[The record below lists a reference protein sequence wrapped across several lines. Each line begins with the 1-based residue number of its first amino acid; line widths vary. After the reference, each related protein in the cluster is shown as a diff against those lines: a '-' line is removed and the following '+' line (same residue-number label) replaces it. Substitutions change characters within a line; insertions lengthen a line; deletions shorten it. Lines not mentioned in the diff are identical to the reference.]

1 MAPRGLTE
9 EEAAL
14 RRGRYGLNALP
25 AAQGESVLHIFLRQ
39 FLSPLIYI
47 LLAAAVV
54 SAFISDVEDAVFI
67 GVVLLI
73 NGVVGTI
80 QEFSAERAAAALRSF
95 ERLIATVVRGG
106 ARRDIDARELVPG
119 DCVVL
124 EAGRRVPADIRL
136 SVSDGLKSDESLLT
150 GESAPVRKYSSEE
163 ATDDRASMV
172 FAGTMITRG
181 DGRGEVVATGMS
193 TELGKIAA
201 SLSSRPLAKPP
212 LLARLEGFAR
222 TLAVGVFV
230 AIAVLIAAGLVQGM
244 HLTELFMASVGL
256 AVSAIP
262 EGLPVAI
269 TVTLAIA
276 TRRMAARRVIIRNM
290 PAVESLGSCTLIAT
304 DKTGT
309 LTMNELTVTDV
320 LLPDG
325 TRVSFERRSGQD
337 AALDHEAP
345 AAREIMAPLLKAA
358 ILPNE
363 ASLVLDDGKW
373 VGSGDAVDLALLAAA
388 HRAGVSHGGIND
400 AHPLISRIAYEPEK
414 KYAASFHHAKDDI
427 AIFVKGAPETLIA
440 MAETMLR
447 DESVAAIDRALL
459 LAQKQELAAQGLRV
473 LAFAEGHIN
482 AAEDGQFGHSLLADL
497 TFLGFVG
504 MKDPLRPEVPD
515 AIAACM
521 AAGIRVA
528 MITGDDPL
536 TASTIAREAGLQVEG
551 LTPVT
556 GTELRDAEQQDRAAL
571 DALTRTAS
579 VFARVEPLQK
589 LSIVES
595 LARNGHVVAVTGDGV
610 NDAPALKH
618 AHVGVAMGL
627 KGTDIA
633 RESADVI
640 LADDNFASIVAG
652 IREGRIAYA
661 NIRKVVFMSVA
672 TGAAEVLLFL
682 FTVPFGLPI
691 PLLAVQ
697 LLWLNLVTNGIQDVA
712 LAAEKAEGDE
722 LAQRPRRPG
731 DPLFDQTMVRRIL
744 LSAALMSACGVGL
757 FAWQLSNG
765 QPLEDVRNGLLVQFI
780 LFENALTLCARSER
794 MPLFGRNF
802 LSNPL
807 LLGGILI
814 TQLLHVAAMY
824 VPAAGGILEIKPIAL
839 SDWFVLL
846 APALLLV
853 AALELDKL
861 LERRRAAAVDSRE
874 AKSA

>member
-1 MAPRGLTE
+1 MAPMGLTE

-244 HLTELFMASVGL
+244 HPTELFMASVGL

-325 TRVSFERRSGQD
+325 TRVSFERRSRQD

-447 DESVAAIDRALL
+447 DGSVAAIDRALL

-482 AAEDGQFGHSLLADL
+482 AAEDGQFGHSHLADL

-807 LLGGILI
+807 LLGGVLI

-824 VPAAGGILEIKPIAL
+824 VPAVGGTLEIKPIAL